1 MEKDEGDGVSPGGTE
16 TGAEKRDAAAVGSL
30 DGFHFF
36 ASDFGGEDVYASGKI
51 HFQER
56 LTLIFHREFNFGD
69 RFAFGGD
76 ERGDDGALGDG
87 GENAG
92 VGEASP
98 VERECW
104 GFVRLPVIA
113 ERGFERIAGKRAEI
127 GIDFLDVEALEAAGF
142 VGGEFESALAFDED
156 FAGFALRVFEGENG
170 SGGFGVG
177 ERALHGDEEFVGGM
191 AAAGYVEKENA
202 VLDFAGFERSAVD
215 GSDFE
220 AVGDGDGELV
230 CVALD
235 DGDVGERG
243 DLQIGFADGDEGFYV
258 GEKTDFARRYG
269 GDDFAGGPPDS
280 RDLAGDER
288 GFDFGVA
295 FDGSAMGDDAVV
307 ELDVGA
313 IAGNGERE
321 ADAAGGWNWKKE
333 RGAAGFDREGKAG
346 VEVDG
351 EFGFTG
357 KDGDVGA
364 VVEEKRERTRAVAG
378 VEDGHASGE
387 RNFRGVGAESF
398 AFELDGAKDVVVGD
412 AEFQIGALEDVGK
425 RRKFG
430 TFSGAI
436 GEGEEAVVL
445 VERESDVAG
454 WGKRRFKAPLSE
466 RGNREREQ

>member
-1 MEKDEGDGVSPGGTE
+1 MEKDEGDGVSAGGTE

-36 ASDFGGEDVYASGKI
+36 AGDFGGEDVHTCRKI

-56 LTLIFHREFNFGD
+56 LSLIFHREFNFGE

-92 VGEASP
+92 VGEARP
-98 VERECW
+98 VEREGW

-142 VGGEFESALAFDED
+142 VGGEFERALTFDED

-258 GEKTDFARRYG
+258 GEKTDFARGYG
-269 GDDFAGGPPDS
+269 SNDFAGRPPDS
-280 RDLAGDER
+280 GDLAGDER
-288 GFDFGVA
+288 GFDFRVA

-321 ADAAGGWNWKKE
+321 ANAAGGGNGQKE
-333 RGAAGFDREGKAG
+333 RGAAGFDGERKTG

-351 EFGFTG
+351 KFGFAG
-357 KDGDVGA
+357 EYGDVGA
-364 VVEEKRERTRAVAG
+364 VVEEKRERTRALAR
-378 VEDGHASGE
+378 VEDSHAGGE
-387 RNFRGVGAESF
+387 RNFR
-398 AFELDGAKDVVVGD
+398 ELAPRVSPSSWT
-412 AEFQIGALEDVGK
+412 EPRTSSLET
-425 RRKFG
+425 R
-430 TFSGAI
+430 
-436 GEGEEAVVL
+436 
-445 VERESDVAG
+445 
-454 WGKRRFKAPLSE
+454 
-466 RGNREREQ
+466 N